1 MDSIWLWVLIPAYNV
16 EKYIAACIDS
26 ILMQT
31 YSNWEMVIVD
41 DGSTDSTGR
50 ICDSY
55 AKTNAKIHIIH
66 QSNAGQLSAR
76 RTAFNY
82 VLEHNTHK
90 NVFIMH
96 VDGDDALK
104 VNALN
109 IICRTAIS
117 KQPDMIIFGMERV
130 RNGKTIAP
138 YIKKTSFSGQI
149 YDKRDLYRRVFIDV
163 QYNSLCRKAISI
175 KLLTAKDYT
184 AFYDIRHGEDL
195 LQSIA
200 LYQAC
205 NSVVFIN
212 DILYEYTV
220 NPNSITQNITYEN
233 YSVDSTVRRLV
244 YEFLVQENVWNQS
257 DFDEYLK
264 YNRKL
269 LSKKVR
275 TIANLD
281 TTDENKIRLFSELR
295 SDLFYSMVLNSTK
308 RQDFCL
314 NLLKFQR
321 YYLLL
326 QTTKCINQ
334 LWKIRNMLLQARNMG
349 KKHAN
354 T

>member
-16 EKYIAACIDS
+16 EKYIASCIDS
-26 ILMQT
+26 ILVQT

-66 QSNAGQLSAR
+66 QSNAGLLSAR

-82 VLEHNTHK
+82 VLEHNTRE
-90 NVFIMH
+90 NAFVMN

-104 VNALN
+104 ADAFN
-109 IICRTAIS
+109 IICHTAIS

-130 RNGKTIAP
+130 WNGKAIASG
-138 YIKKTSFSGQI
+138 KKAIPFSGQI
-149 YDKRDLYRRVFIDV
+149 CDKRDLYRLVFMDN
-163 QYNSLCRKAISI
+163 QYNSLCRKAVSI

-184 AFYDIRHGEDL
+184 AFYGVRHGEDL
-195 LQSIA
+195 LQSIV

-205 NSVVFIN
+205 NDVVFID

-233 YSVDSTVRRLV
+233 YSIDSTVRRLA
-244 YEFLVQENVWNQS
+244 YEFLVHENVWNQS

-264 YNRKL
+264 YNCKL
-269 LSKKVR
+269 LSEKVR
-275 TIANLD
+275 IIANLD
-281 TTDENKIRLFSELR
+281 TADENKIKLFSELR
-295 SDLFYSMVLNSTK
+295 SDSFYSMVLNSTK
-308 RQDFCL
+308 RQGFCL
-314 NLLKFQR
+314 NLLKSKKYF
-321 YYLLL
+321 LLL
-326 QTTKCINQ
+326 QITKYINR
-334 LWKIRNMLLQARNMG
+334 LRKIKRKLVQARNVG
-349 KKHAN
+349 KRHAN